1 MRNALLTLTAAALLQ
16 GGAMAQE
23 LVFVAPTNHTEP
35 MAQFGNGDQLQ
46 GGILKDI
53 GDRLAQRLNL
63 RARYLPAPSRRVS
76 ETLRKGEA
84 DLVCYVLPGW
94 LEGEFRWT
102 VPVLPNAEVVAA
114 RPEMPNIQRLDD
126 LQGQQ
131 VGTVIGYG
139 YAHLLAEPSLPLP
152 FVRQDALGSRSNLDK
167 LAAGRMGYAIT
178 EELTLRDY
186 VQRHP
191 ESRLR
196 VVLTVAR
203 YTAQCA
209 QSKQSRLDFEAIN
222 QQLGAMVREGEITR
236 ILARYGS

>member
-1 MRNALLTLTAAALLQ
+1 MTRLRALLLASCLCAAAQ
-16 GGAMAQE
+16 AQE
-23 LVFVAPTNHTEP
+23 IVFVAPTNHTEP
-35 MAQFGNGDQLQ
+35 IASFGAGGLLQ

-53 GDRLAQRLNL
+53 GDRLAERLQRKP
-63 RARYLPAPSRRVS
+63 RYLPVPSRRVS

-94 LEGEFRWT
+94 LEGEYRWS

-114 RPEMPNIQRLDD
+114 RPEAPDIQRLDE
-126 LQGQQ
+126 LQNQQ

-139 YAHLLAEPSLPLP
+139 YTHLLAEPGQPLP
-152 FVRQDALGSRSNLDK
+152 FIRQDALNTRSNLDK
-167 LAAGRMGYAIT
+167 LAAGRMAYAIS

-186 VQRHP
+186 VRRHP
-191 ESRLR
+191 KSRLR
-196 VVLTVAR
+196 VVMTVAR

-209 QSKQSRLDFEAIN
+209 QSLQSRLDFEGIN
-222 QQLGAMVREGEITR
+222 QQLAAMVREGEIRR

>member
-1 MRNALLTLTAAALLQ
+1 MKSWLALAAAAWLQ

-23 LVFVAPTNHTEP
+23 IVFVAPTNHTEP
-35 MAQFGNGDQLQ
+35 IAHFGAGGLLQ
-46 GGILKDI
+46 AGMLKDI

-63 RARYLPAPSRRVS
+63 KPRYLPTPSRRVS

-94 LEGEFRWT
+94 LDGEFRWT

-114 RPEMPNIQRLDD
+114 RPEMPDIQRLAD
-126 LQGQQ
+126 LEGQQ

-139 YAHLLAEPSLPLP
+139 YKHMLPSPDAPLP
-152 FVRQDALGSRSNLDK
+152 FLRQDALNLRANLDK
-167 LAAGRMGYAIT
+167 LAAGRMGYAIS

-191 ESRLR
+191 KSRLR
-196 VVLTVAR
+196 VALTVAR

-209 QSKQSRLDFEAIN
+209 QSLRSRLDFEAIN
-222 QQLGAMVREGEITR
+222 QQLAAMVREGEIR
-236 ILARYGS
+236 QMLARYGS